1 MPECEDTHVKTE
13 LGDIVFIKDIV
24 IKKIE
29 TDPSKSP
36 GPDGMHSRVLK
47 ELAEE
52 LAEPLAMIFTKS
64 IEESKLPD
72 TWKEANVTPFQK
84 RQLIKTK

>member
-1 MPECEDTHVKTE
+1 
-13 LGDIVFIKDIV
+13 
-24 IKKIE
+24 
-29 TDPSKSP
+29 
-36 GPDGMHSRVLK
+36 MHSRVLK